1 MSSNSKIVVHGSKDN
16 WSEGCV
22 SNLEFLMRIKTF
34 NSASRG
40 GECVPSAHSEQTARP
55 SFREKTSNPFS
66 VDLITFIKLSSTL
79 PVAFGAIVAANLWPD
94 EATKSLRRR
103 TRHPNMADKVAFHG
117 SLGDYLH

>member
-1 MSSNSKIVVHGSKDN
+1 MSGNCKVVVHGSKDN

-22 SNLEFLMRIKTF
+22 SSLEFLMRIKTF

-40 GECVPSAHSEQTARP
+40 GECVPSAHSGQTARP

-79 PVAFGAIVAANLWPD
+79 PVFEAIVAANL
-94 EATKSLRRR
+94 
-103 TRHPNMADKVAFHG
+103 
-117 SLGDYLH
+117 